1 MKAQTRT
8 AALLLSALMLA
19 ALFGCAKPE
28 TPVDDTTA
36 AAQTSAE
43 TVPETDEKDLIDP
56 KLPALN
62 WDGEEFHVMYNGNDL
77 EPNLDFNAEDLD
89 GSVLNDAVY
98 NRNLYINNKHNLRI
112 TWSHDKDANIITA
125 VENNFSGGVDFAQ
138 LVEVDQN
145 HSMTMAIKGHLVELA
160 ELTNIDTSKPYWY
173 SDQLEGSSLANKNFF
188 A

>member
-1 MKAQTRT
+1 MKALTRT

-62 WDGEEFHVMYNGNDL
+62 WGGEEFHIMYNGNDL
-77 EPNLDFNAEDLD
+77 EPNLDFVAEEIN
-89 GSVLNDAVY
+89 GSLLNDAVY
-98 NRNLYINNKHNLRI
+98 NRNRAIENKHNLKI
-112 TWSHDKDANIITA
+112 TYQFDSDSNIVSAIERA
-125 VENNFSGGVDFAQ
+125 FAGGEDIVQ
-138 LVEVDQN
+138 LAEVNQN
-145 HSMTMAIKGHLVELA
+145 YSMTMAIKGNLIEYGELKNVNL
-160 ELTNIDTSKPYWY
+160 EKPYWY
-173 SDQLEGSSLANKNFF
+173 SGLLSGSA
-188 A
+188 